1 MVDKAKYVRLIVG
14 QLPIKT
20 RWWNAP
26 LALRDFSQSN
36 KQKNSLKES
45 PWFPAFLPR
54 FLALTTFPT
63 FPPNSP
69 HSHPDSPHSHPD
81 SPCSHP
87 HSPRSHHFPHS
98 FAHFPIPA
106 FTNSPKSWWKDDI
119 YWLLKSS
126 CFELFVDG
134 KYGFFETKS

>member
-1 MVDKAKYVRLIVG
+1 MWLIVG

-63 FPPNSP
+63 FPPNSS
-69 HSHPDSPHSHPD
+69 HSHPDSPHSNHD

-87 HSPRSHHFPHS
+87 HSPRFHHFPHS
-98 FAHFPIPA
+98 FARFPIWA

-126 CFELFVDG
+126 CLELFVDG